1 MKVEI
6 VKNGEEIIV
15 NGVKCPVVNE
25 KAKNNKYVNIE
36 KLGLDEWQKH
46 IGLKFL
52 VEGKQEVELEP
63 RRQSGAQAKYTL
75 TAEEEQEIAELKA
88 RINEIIEAAKARYV
102 KPIKFNK
109 IKNVNELTKEQKLA
123 AIAEA
128 EALLAKLR
136 A

>member
-6 VKNGEEIIV
+6 VKNGDEVIV

-46 IGLKFL
+46 IGLQFL
-52 VEGKQEVELEP
+52 VEGKQEFELDA
-63 RRQSGAQAKYTL
+63 RRHSGAQTKYTL
-75 TAEEEQEIAELKA
+75 TADEEQEIAELKA
-88 RINEIIEAAKARYV
+88 RIDEIIEAAKARYV